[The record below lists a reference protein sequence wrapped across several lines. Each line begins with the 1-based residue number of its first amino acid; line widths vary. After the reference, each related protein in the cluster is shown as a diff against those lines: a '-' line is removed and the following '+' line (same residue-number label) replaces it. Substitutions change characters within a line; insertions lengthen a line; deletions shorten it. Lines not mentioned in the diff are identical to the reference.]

1 MRTRSRQWFA
11 ASDPNNAPAATP
23 ESPQAKIFATQ
34 NFSLQV
40 IFGGMW
46 RDEIPAAI
54 ERSIFPWHPP
64 PEGRATT
71 LGAIAD
77 GSEVAAPSS
86 TLRACARLLRARG

>member
-1 MRTRSRQWFA
+1 MQKACEATPIAEQKNLSVCAPEVHRAFAVAQKWQPMRARSRQWFA

-23 ESPQAKIFATQ
+23 ESPRAKIFETQ

-54 ERSIFPWHPP
+54 ERSIFPPV
-64 PEGRATT
+64 
-71 LGAIAD
+71 D
-77 GSEVAAPSS
+77 F
-86 TLRACARLLRARG
+86 